1 MASLLT
7 GSQAGW
13 GALEAVIFLGIG
25 LFIFFRGF
33 FAYRRYRLLAD
44 LPIMPIRSV
53 AMGLVEIQGRAVPD
67 RIIMSPITHT
77 SCLYFKV
84 EIQAVEKE
92 KGGHTNLARVGT
104 DTGWAKFYLQDDTGK
119 ILVDPEG
126 ADLRLESTT
135 HRETSPS
142 PEQSPAFPTDSPS
155 LGTPSDQELNRYGA
169 AFQARRRRWPLL
181 HVLQKLWIAAF
192 YNRGG
197 VYRPTGAYRFT
208 ESCLLPY
215 KTYVIAGNCTTNPQ
229 PRDEHDRNLIERDR
243 QRSPLLLIREGTEKQ
258 VESTLRYMSGCAIY
272 GGAILAI
279 FSMAG
284 LLYLL
289 GLLRLPW
296 K

>member
-1 MASLLT
+1 M

-33 FAYRRYRLLAD
+33 FGYRRYRLLAD
-44 LPIMPIRSV
+44 LPRMPIRSV
-53 AMGLVEIQGRAVPD
+53 AMGLVEIQGLAVPD
-67 RIIMSPITHT
+67 RIILSPITRT
-77 SCLYFKV
+77 SCLHFKV

-92 KGGHTNLARVGT
+92 KGGHTNLASVGT
-104 DTGWAKFYLQDDTGK
+104 DTGWARFYLQDDTGK

-126 ADLRLESTT
+126 ADLHLTSTV
-135 HRETSPS
+135 HRQTSPAAEKS
-142 PEQSPAFPTDSPS
+142 PDSLPP
-155 LGTPSDQELNRYGA
+155 GTPSDQELNRYGA
-169 AFQARRRRWPLL
+169 EFQARRRRWLLL
-181 HVLQKLWIAAF
+181 HALQKLWISAF

-215 KTYVIAGNCTTNPQ
+215 RTYVIAGDCTTNPQ
-229 PRDEHDRNLIERDR
+229 PRDEHDRNLIQMDK
-243 QRSPLLLIREGTEKQ
+243 QRSHILMIREGTEHQ
-258 VESTLRYMSGCAIY
+258 VESTLRLLSGCAIY

-279 FSMAG
+279 FSLAG

>member
-1 MASLLT
+1 M
-7 GSQAGW
+7 GSQNG
-13 GALEAVIFLGIG
+13 GGVLLSVVFLGVG
-25 LFIFFRGF
+25 LFVFFKGF
-33 FAYRRYRLLAD
+33 FVYRRYRLLAD
-44 LPIMPIRSV
+44 LPMMPIRSV
-53 AMGLVEIQGRAVPD
+53 AMGLVEVQGGAVPD
-67 RIIMSPITHT
+67 RTILSPITRT

-92 KGGHTNLARVGT
+92 KGGHTNMARVGT
-104 DTGWAKFYLQDDTGK
+104 DTGWARFYLQDDTGK

-126 ADLRLESTT
+126 ADLHLVSTV
-135 HRETSPS
+135 HRETSPT
-142 PEQSPAFPTDSPS
+142 PEQNPASPPDSPS
-155 LGTPSDQELNRYGA
+155 PGTPSDQELNRYGA
-169 AFQARRRRWPLL
+169 AFQARQRRWPLL
-181 HVLQKLWIAAF
+181 QVLKKLWISAF

-229 PRDEHDRNLIERDR
+229 PRDEHDRNLIQRDR
-243 QRSPLLLIREGTEKQ
+243 KRSPLLLIREGTEKQ

-272 GGAILAI
+272 GGAILAL
-279 FSMAG
+279 FSLAD